1 MKKPSYIDYIN
12 DFWRF
17 YDENNGK
24 LNVSDIVLYKVLLRY
39 CNKIS
44 WINPFFIEPM
54 LMAQLNPL
62 SVNTYY
68 KSLDNL
74 SKLGIIAYEKGKH
87 NVSKANITIL
97 KITNSTKSS
106 INNSIDNSIKFSVDS
121 SVVNNNKTIIQSDNN
136 TIKQLNI
143 EVSKK
148 DEKIKEQQSIIE
160 EQALLIS
167 EFKKKL
173 EKPKK
178 KKEPLHTE
186 CKTFFLEY
194 YNSQKKSDY
203 YWTVKDSTNLNSIIK
218 KIRAM
223 PTATSEESVLLG
235 FEKLISSIKEFDSFI
250 FDNLEPALIN
260 SKFNS
265 LIDKIKSNK
274 TESKRSNGP
283 QKINYDFLKK
293 RIQKHIADA

>member
-1 MKKPSYIDYIN
+1 MNIFGIMKAWFEFKAEHSELTGTHTDLLFFCLDLNNRLAWKEVFGLPAIETSEFLGISYNTFRKVFN
-12 DFWRF
+12 DLVAL
-17 YDENNGK
+17 NIIK
-24 LNVSDIVLYKVLLRY
+24 LVKKSTNQYTANQISMSLVYQNLLKQKKSTYKAFVKAQQKQLSKQSDIDIHKY
-39 CNKIS
+39 
-44 WINPFFIEPM
+44 
-54 LMAQLNPL
+54 
-62 SVNTYY
+62 
-68 KSLDNL
+68 
-74 SKLGIIAYEKGKH
+74 
-87 NVSKANITIL
+87 
-97 KITNSTKSS
+97 
-106 INNSIDNSIKFSVDS
+106 
-121 SVVNNNKTIIQSDNN
+121 NN
-136 TIKQLNI
+136 TLDTLKQLNI
-143 EVSKK
+143 ELS
-148 DEKIKEQQSIIE
+148 EKQKTIE